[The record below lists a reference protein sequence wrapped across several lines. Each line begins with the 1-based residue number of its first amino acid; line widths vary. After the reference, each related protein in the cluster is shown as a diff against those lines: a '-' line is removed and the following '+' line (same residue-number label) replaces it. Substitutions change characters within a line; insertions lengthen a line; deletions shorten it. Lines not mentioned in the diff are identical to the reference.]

1 MPTILSLLGSTIC
14 GFLFCVVAAF
24 CFILTSLLLGVAL
37 VAYTPVILAGKI
49 HGVFK

>member
-24 CFILTSLLLGVAL
+24 CLLLTSLFLVGVAVL
-37 VAYTPVILAGKI
+37 YVPIILAGKI
-49 HGVFK
+49 QQVFK